1 MVPQKKSEHYFIKS
15 KCLQYETNVE
25 IFKYG
30 IGVHVYLSIFDEG
43 FFLLLFQGF
52 KRVHAPVNGNCC
64 EDTSDRAIFNANPRE
79 LSSLIVIKVIIA

>member
-1 MVPQKKSEHYFIKS
+1 MVLGYMFICQSSMK
-15 KCLQYETNVE
+15 V
-25 IFKYG
+25 
-30 IGVHVYLSIFDEG
+30 